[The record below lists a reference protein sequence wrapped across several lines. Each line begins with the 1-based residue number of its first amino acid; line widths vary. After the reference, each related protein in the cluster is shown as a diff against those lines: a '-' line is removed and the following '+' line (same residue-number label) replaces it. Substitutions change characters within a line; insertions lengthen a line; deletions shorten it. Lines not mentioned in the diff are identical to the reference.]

1 MAKSILML
9 AKADILV
16 VALMQRYVPYK
27 GFGRLLQASK
37 SGKWQYSCSEDFD

>member
-16 VALMQRYVPYK
+16 LALMQRYLARVWTAAAGIK
-27 GFGRLLQASK
+27 IG
-37 SGKWQYSCSEDFD
+37 